1 MKLTSG
7 KSIKFLQIMKYLHQ
21 QQSYTCPM
29 HPEIVQDSQGNC
41 PVCKM
46 NLVPL
51 KVETAKKTFGHQH
64 DNVNTIIGSNQ
75 EISILYDGA
84 NHSESDW
91 KGHFSNMR

>member
-1 MKLTSG
+1 ME
-7 KSIKFLQIMKYLHQ
+7 HQ
-21 QQSYTCPM
+21 QNYTCPM

-51 KVETAKKTFGHQH
+51 KVETGRKTLDHQI
-64 DNVNTIIGSNQ
+64 DYGNSFIESNK
-75 EISILYDGA
+75 EISILYDGPA
-84 NHSESDW
+84 QSGNDW